1 MFNVLW
7 GAAFAAVN
15 FGLFL
20 CCYKL
25 FGRTGLY
32 AWVALATVVA
42 NIQVVKTIELAGLVM
57 TLGNTI
63 YASIFLA
70 TDLLNEKFGEKAA
83 RRAVYIGFFSLI
95 STTIIMQMVLR
106 FEPQAGDF
114 AQSSLETIFGLMPQ
128 LAAGSLIAYF
138 VSQLLDVRIF
148 SLLRKVFPKPGQL
161 WIRNNGSTLI
171 SQMVDTVIF
180 CSIAFLTEYPFDV
193 WLQIV
198 LTTYLIKAVVSIVS
212 TPFIYWARSLR
223 APEN

>member
-20 CCYKL
+20 SCYKL